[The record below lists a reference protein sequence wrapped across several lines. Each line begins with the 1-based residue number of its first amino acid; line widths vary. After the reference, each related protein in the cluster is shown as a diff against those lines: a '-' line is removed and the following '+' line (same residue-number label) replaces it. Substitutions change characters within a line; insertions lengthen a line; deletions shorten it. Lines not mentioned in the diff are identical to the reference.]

1 MTMTKKKQMINPR
14 AKEYI
19 IVALDVEHEEE
30 ALELV
35 TELKDYVGF
44 FKVGLELVNS
54 LGFSIIRKVKELGG
68 KVFLDLKFMDIP
80 NTVAGASRGAARL
93 GVKMFNVH
101 TLGGLEMMS
110 AAVDAVN
117 LEASKSTSERPLLL
131 GVTILTS
138 ISQPTMNNELRI
150 SGSIENQVVHL
161 ASMASRAGLDGVIA
175 SPQELEIIRKNVS
188 NKMLIVTPG
197 VRPIWAAANDQ
208 KRVTTPS
215 EAILK
220 GASHLVLG
228 RPITKPPVDI
238 GSSVQAAKLILE
250 EISAVL

>member
-1 MTMTKKKQMINPR
+1 MTKEKHMINPK
-14 AKEYI
+14 AKQCI
-19 IVALDVEHEEE
+19 IVALDVDREEE

-44 FKVGLELVNS
+44 FKGGLELINS
-54 LGFSIIRKVKELGG
+54 LGFSIIRKVEELGG

-80 NTVAGASRGAARL
+80 NTVAGASRGATRL

-101 TLGGLEMMS
+101 TLGGLDMMT
-110 AAVDAVN
+110 AAVNAVN
-117 LEASKSTSERPLLL
+117 LEVSKSSAERPLLL

-138 ISQPTMNNELRI
+138 ISQAIMNNELRI
-150 SGSIENQVVHL
+150 SGSIEDQVAHL

-175 SPQELEIIRKNVS
+175 SPQEVEVIRKNVS
-188 NKMLIVTPG
+188 DKMLIVTPG
-197 VRPIWAAANDQ
+197 VRPGWAAANDQ
-208 KRVTTPS
+208 KRVMTPS

-228 RPITKPPVDI
+228 RPITKPPTEI
-238 GSSVQAAKLILE
+238 GSSVQAAKLVLE